1 MAFRQTPQL
10 GPQLDQVGPFHWD
23 GINITE
29 PSPKLGTREHG
40 TDGHVYLLVK
50 ASGTIAALSTGHEV
64 IVVPPLLPD
73 VAIIHVQRCDADG
86 NSQIWGIVGE
96 QKEVAFASKHVII
109 TTEEIVTD
117 ILNAVEVP

>member
-50 ASGTIAALSTGHEV
+50 ASGTIAALSTGREV
-64 IVVPPLLPD
+64 IVTEPAMTAATGAGGWLAPPNQALANGD
-73 VAIIHVQRCDADG
+73 VFWARK
-86 NSQIWGIVGE
+86 S
-96 QKEVAFASKHVII
+96 
-109 TTEEIVTD
+109 T
-117 ILNAVEVP
+117 L